1 MIEGFE
7 WHSVKA
13 SLNLEKHGV
22 SFEEAVTVFWDE
34 NALLI
39 ADTEH
44 SDDEDRFVLLG
55 MSESLRVL
63 VVVHCERG
71 DNIRIISARRATT
84 NENKQYRNRR

>member
-7 WHSVKA
+7 WHAVKA
-13 SLNLEKHGV
+13 AINLEKHGI
-22 SFEEAVTVFWDE
+22 SFEEAATVFWDE

-44 SDDEDRFVLLG
+44 SDDEERFVLLG
-55 MSESLRVL
+55 MSEHLRIL

-71 DNIRIISARRATT
+71 DNIRIISARRATN
-84 NENKQYRNRR
+84 NETKQYGR